1 MYESSSR
8 GLVLLGTTDK
18 HNYTITSLL
27 SKTTYTF
34 TVKPYRQGGEGPGR
48 SIEITTS
55 GGKLFCCV
63 ERVEW

>member
-1 MYESSSR
+1 MYETSSSD
-8 GLVLLGTTDK
+8 LVLLGTTDR

-55 GGKLFCCV
+55 GGTLFFCVTRV
-63 ERVEW
+63 ER